1 MTITMRFKILALHPP
16 ASLDTDLFRYDHLR
30 LKKAFHKHAQDLSHP
45 ENFAVTHDG
54 SFYVRD
60 KDTFI

>member
-1 MTITMRFKILALHPP
+1 MTITMRFKIL
-16 ASLDTDLFRYDHLR
+16 
-30 LKKAFHKHAQDLSHP
+30 AQDLSHP